1 LHLCFQLGTIATFN
15 PSQTIQDP
23 ALKSVIEQRVAQLL
37 NSDIRKVL
45 QQRRVGLEK
54 ESLRVAV
61 DGGIAQTPHPTGL
74 GSALTHPSI
83 TTDYSEA
90 LLEFVT
96 PPFQHFRETLDFLD
110 DTHRYVYSQ
119 LDNEVLWA
127 SSMPCVVEGDASI
140 PIAQYGSSNAGL
152 MKTAYRRGLG
162 HRYGRMMQAIAGV
175 HFNYSYPE
183 EFWKLY
189 QSVLGDTGDLQT
201 FISESYIGMVRNL
214 QRFGWLVPYLFGAS
228 PAICASF
235 LGAQPTSLEK
245 WREFSYY
252 APYATSLRMGDIGYQ
267 NDKGGEASIKVD
279 YNSLQGY
286 VESLQA
292 AISNPYPE
300 YAEIEMIRDG
310 KWQQLNCNRL
320 QIENEYYS
328 SVRPKQILQ
337 GEEKPTLALAR
348 RGVAYI
354 ELRSLDVNAY
364 EPLGISEEHMRFLES
379 FLLFS
384 LLTPSAPYDD
394 AELAAIKHNINEV
407 AVRGR
412 DPQLKL
418 RRDGGEVLLRDWA
431 GEIFEQMTAGCDL
444 LDKDSSVHNYCDAL
458 QRQRAKITDPDL
470 TPSARMLAEMD
481 QQGEEFYHFAMRM
494 SRQHQQWFADR
505 PLDEGKRLNFE
516 KLARES
522 IAKQQSIE
530 AENEIPFANF
540 LQNYFAQT

>member
-1 LHLCFQLGTIATFN
+1 LN
-15 PSQTIQDP
+15 
-23 ALKSVIEQRVAQLL
+23 SVIEKRVAQLL

-45 QQRRVGLEK
+45 QDRKVGLEK

-61 DGGIAQTPHPTGL
+61 GGSIAQTPHPVGL

-90 LLEFVT
+90 LMELVT
-96 PPFQHFRETLDFLD
+96 PPFNHFADTLQFLD

-119 LDNEVLWA
+119 LDNEILWA

-140 PIAQYGSSNAGL
+140 PIAEYGTSNAAQ

-183 EFWKLY
+183 EFWSLY
-189 QSVLGDTGDLQT
+189 QSILGDERDSRT

-235 LGAQPTSLEK
+235 LGASQTSLKK
-245 WREFSYY
+245 WFKYSYY
-252 APYATSLRMGDIGYQ
+252 APYATSLRVGDIGYQ
-267 NDKGGEASIKVD
+267 NNKEGEAGIKVN

-286 VESLQA
+286 VDSLA
-292 AISNPYPE
+292 HAISTPYPE
-300 YAEIEMIRDG
+300 YEKIDLVSNGE
-310 KWQQLNCNRL
+310 WQQLNTNIL

-337 GEEKPTLALAR
+337 GEEKPSLALAR

-364 EPLGISEEHMRFLES
+364 QPLGISEEQMRFLES

-384 LLTPSAPYDD
+384 LLSPSDPYDD
-394 AELAAIKHNINEV
+394 TELVEIKHNINAV
-407 AVRGR
+407 AERGR
-412 DPQLKL
+412 DPALKL
-418 RRDGGEVLLRDWA
+418 QRAGGEVLLRDWA
-431 GEIFEQMTAGCDL
+431 NEIFDQMTAGCDL
-444 LDKDSSVHNYCDAL
+444 LDKDAEVHCYCDAL
-458 QRQRAKITDPDL
+458 QKQRAKIADADL
-470 TPSARMLAEMD
+470 TPSARMLADMAD
-481 QQGEEFYHFAMRM
+481 NKEEFYHFALRK
-494 SRQHQQWFADR
+494 SQEHQQWFAER
-505 PLDEGKRLNFE
+505 PLAAD
-516 KLARES
+516 KLAEFEVLARL
-522 IAKQQSIE
+522 SIE
-530 AENEIPFANF
+530 KQHEIERTDDISFETF

>member
-1 LHLCFQLGTIATFN
+1 M
-15 PSQTIQDP
+15 
-23 ALKSVIEQRVAQLL
+23 KSVIEQRVAQLL

-235 LGAQPTSLEK
+235 LGAQPTSLKK

-286 VESLQA
+286 VDSLQA

-310 KWQQLNCNRL
+310 KWQQLNSNRL

-394 AELAAIKHNINEV
+394 AELAAIKHNINAV

-458 QRQRAKITDPDL
+458 QHQRAKIADPDL

-505 PLDEGKRLNFE
+505 PLDESKRLQFE

-530 AENEIPFANF
+530 AVDEIPFANF
-540 LQNYFAQT
+540 LQNYFAQS

>member
-1 LHLCFQLGTIATFN
+1 
-15 PSQTIQDP
+15 
-23 ALKSVIEQRVAQLL
+23 LKSVIEQRVAQLL
-37 NSDIRKVL
+37 DRDIRKVL

-61 DGGIAQTPHPTGL
+61 DGGIAQTPHPPTL
-74 GSALTHPSI
+74 GSALTHPNI

-96 PPFQHFRETLDFLD
+96 PPFHHFADTLAFLD
-110 DTHRYVYSQ
+110 DTHRFVYSQ
-119 LDNEVLWA
+119 LENEILWA

-175 HFNYSYPE
+175 HFNYSYPDA
-183 EFWKLY
+183 FWQLMH
-189 QSVLGDTGDLQT
+189 SVTGDSRDLQS
-201 FISESYIGMVRNL
+201 FISDSYIGMVRNL

-235 LGAQPTSLEK
+235 LGAQPTSLQK
-245 WREFSYY
+245 WRQFSYY

-279 YNSLQGY
+279 YNSLKGY
-286 VESLQA
+286 VDSLQT
-292 AISNPYPE
+292 AISTPYPE
-300 YAEIEMIRDG
+300 YAEIEMIHDG
-310 KWQQLNCNRL
+310 EWQQLNSNRL

-348 RGVAYI
+348 RGVAYL
-354 ELRSLDVNAY
+354 ELRSLDVNAFQ
-364 EPLGISEEHMRFLES
+364 PLGISEEQMRFLES

-384 LLTPSAPYDD
+384 LLSPSAAYDD
-394 AELAAIKHNINEV
+394 AELAAIKYNINEV

-412 DPQLKL
+412 DPGLKL
-418 RRDGGEVLLRDWA
+418 RRAGGEVLLKDWA
-431 GEIFEQMTAGCDL
+431 NEIFEQMTAGCDL
-444 LDKDSSVHNYCDAL
+444 LDKDTRVHLYCDAL
-458 QRQRAKITDPDL
+458 QRQKAKIADPDL
-470 TPSARMLAEMD
+470 TPSARMLAEME
-481 QQGEEFYHFAMRM
+481 QNGEEFYHFALRK
-494 SRQHQQWFADR
+494 SREHQQWFAER
-505 PLDEGKRLNFE
+505 PLEDDKRRHFE
-516 KLARES
+516 TLARES
-522 IAKQQSIE
+522 IDRQKAIE
-530 AENEIPFANF
+530 AADDVPFETF
-540 LQNYFAQT
+540 LQHYFAQS